1 MLRPCYGEVASFDRV
16 ATEWTIKNLGKTN
29 EWPRGMTE
37 WLGFY
42 NESPR
47 GFHCFELRRAL
58 ARSLIWSSLVEA
70 VCCSSLCLG
79 ARAGVLVEPC
89 RRRALLTCV
98 DAAASE
104 LATLRASARSAVQM
118 LRKRCGRTSSV
129 SPPHR
134 LMILASVCC
143 FLEADVRVSVLVMRV
158 LWRSWK
164 HGRCMSHAALA
175 ELLERIRADAT
186 LSDAAKTSLAGRGG
200 ARLLLRLGRLVAKA
214 RVAMWLVSVN
224 SPGVAVSTA
233 QLVARLRVLWPPAA
247 RGWQRDAFLAR
258 ARQWPRRRKAY
269 AKTFRLRW
277 GVAWRRLPSRANL
290 DADDL
295 LFRASCD
302 QFFYRKWVPGRG
314 ATFGTH
320 FWGLCCCVI
329 LNEAPIEG
337 TKSSPTKWSSVF
349 RQLRYGRSSRGRSGS
364 STWCCRTGSA
374 CSSTWT
380 KQVCR
385 WL

>member
-1 MLRPCYGEVASFDRV
+1 
-16 ATEWTIKNLGKTN
+16 
-29 EWPRGMTE
+29 
-37 WLGFY
+37 
-42 NESPR
+42 
-47 GFHCFELRRAL
+47 
-58 ARSLIWSSLVEA
+58 
-70 VCCSSLCLG
+70 
-79 ARAGVLVEPC
+79 
-89 RRRALLTCV
+89 
-98 DAAASE
+98 
-104 LATLRASARSAVQM
+104 M
-118 LRKRCGRTSSV
+118 LRKRCGRTASIR
-129 SPPHR
+129 PPQR
-134 LMILASVCC
+134 LMVSAAACCLLEVDVC
-143 FLEADVRVSVLVMRV
+143 VIVLVTRA
-158 LWRSWK
+158 LWKSWK
-164 HGRCMSHAALA
+164 HGRCLSHAALA
-175 ELLERIRADAT
+175 ALVESIRADVM
-186 LSDAAKTSLAGRGG
+186 LSDAALAAIAGRGG
-200 ARLLLRLGRLVAKA
+200 TRLLLRFGLLVAEA
-214 RVAMWLVSVN
+214 RLAMWLATVN
-224 SPGVAVSTA
+224 SQGVAVSAA
-233 QLVARLRVLWPPAA
+233 QLVARLRILWPPAA
-247 RGWQRDAFLAR
+247 RGWQCDAFLAR
-258 ARQWPRRRKAY
+258 IRQWPRRRKAY

-277 GVAWRRLPSRANL
+277 GVSWRRLPSRANL

-320 FWGLCCCVI
+320 FWGLSCCVI